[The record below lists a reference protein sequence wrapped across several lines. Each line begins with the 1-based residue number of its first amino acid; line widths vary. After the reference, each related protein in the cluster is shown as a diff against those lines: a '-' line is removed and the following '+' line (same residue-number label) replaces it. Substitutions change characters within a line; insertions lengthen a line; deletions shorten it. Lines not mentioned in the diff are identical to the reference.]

1 MRTRRRASILPQWL
15 PFIGERL
22 GFVRR
27 LSTMSIDPEDF
38 DLHHVF
44 PATTSLGRLAGHT
57 SEFEPR
63 AGGAGVDLNE
73 AVNSAM
79 GELLE
84 RYSAF
89 ACRSIGKVVS
99 TYREMERDRLKTVP
113 FELLTQFSR
122 RQLQTPGFPFT
133 EFTVDTRI
141 AWLRGV
147 NLTTGSPSYVP
158 SQLISLGYAPEPD
171 EISSCFYTTSSGC
184 ALGTSAEGA
193 LVSGLLECI
202 ERDSVMVRWYARI
215 APPILDFDPSQL
227 LGRRLR
233 LQTKG
238 LEICFH
244 DMTVDGEVPV
254 VGVTCLERSGRPCC
268 FLLSAAAAIDT
279 VAAARKA
286 LIEAGQGRPFIK
298 ILANQEEAPTAS
310 CTFNDFD
317 SNLRFFA
324 EPSNAQYADWFLQNR
339 RLSTRRFAA
348 VPDSKNTIDLCD
360 LLLKR
365 CSNMGITP
373 VAFDLTTPELRDH
386 GLFVCRVFV
395 PELVQVCVPFAPF
408 LGHPRLANYI
418 DEAQRNG
425 LAASIPE
432 WVPHPFP

>member
-254 VGVTCLERSGRPCC
+254 VGVTCIERSCRPCC
-268 FLLSAAAAIDT
+268 FLLSAAAALDP
-279 VAAARKA
+279 VAAGRKA
-286 LIEAGQGRPFIK
+286 LIEAGQGRPFVK
-298 ILANQEEAPTAS
+298 ILANQEEAPAAGH
-310 CTFNDFD
+310 TFNDLE
-317 SNLRFFA
+317 SNVRFFA
-324 EPSNAQYADWFLQNR
+324 EPSNAHYADWFLQNR
-339 RLSTRRFAA
+339 SPSTRHYPA
-348 VPDSKNTIDLCD
+348 VPDLHDPTDLCN
-360 LLLKR
+360 LLLDR

-373 VAFDLTTPELRDH
+373 IAFDLTAPELRDN

-395 PELVQVCVPFAPF
+395 PELVPLCVPFAPF
-408 LGHPRLANYI
+408 LGHPRLAKYI
-418 DEAQRNG
+418 DKAQREG